1 MPSQSRTL
9 QSSSVRWYYKCC
21 FTFMQV
27 IVKLRSVLTAC
38 LCWCHWCQHLIL
50 FLNLC
55 IELKLTLVTT
65 VISDVILILQTLL
78 LQSKTLVRCSQVC
91 STGTLWEETL
101 AYKRVHLG
109 QSGLT
114 TAPMELIGREVR

>member
-1 MPSQSRTL
+1 MVFQVFFYFYASYSKVEI
-9 QSSSVRWYYKCC
+9 SVNS
-21 FTFMQV
+21 TFV
-27 IVKLRSVLTAC
+27 LVSLVSASYPISKSVHRSKADLA
-38 LCWCHWCQHLIL
+38 
-50 FLNLC
+50 
-55 IELKLTLVTT
+55 TT

-78 LQSKTLVRCSQVC
+78 LQSKTLVRSSQVC